1 MCCRR
6 ERDSLSAPFKTN
18 LGRVR
23 PGRDFTVCSACGSFS
38 REFEIGEIAV
48 LCSVFKRV
56 CSCVRLCHVFS
67 LRYFIACSG

>member
-1 MCCRR
+1 MCCRP
-6 ERDSLSAPFKTN
+6 ERDFLRAPFKTN
-18 LGRVR
+18 LRGVCL
-23 PGRDFTVCSACGSFS
+23 GRDYRVFTACGSFS
-38 REFEIGEIAV
+38 REFEIGKIVV

>member
-1 MCCRR
+1 MCCRP
-6 ERDSLSAPFKTN
+6 ERDSLRAPFKTN
-18 LGRVR
+18 LGGVCL
-23 PGRDFTVCSACGSFS
+23 GRDFRVCTACGSFS
-38 REFEIGEIAV
+38 REFEIGKIVV